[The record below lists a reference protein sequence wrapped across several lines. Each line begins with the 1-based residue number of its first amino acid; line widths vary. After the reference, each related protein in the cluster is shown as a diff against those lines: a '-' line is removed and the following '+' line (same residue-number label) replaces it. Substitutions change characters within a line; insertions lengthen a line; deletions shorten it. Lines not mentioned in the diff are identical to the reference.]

1 MQDAAPKT
9 ETGDRRQKTGVRDRG
24 QAGVKAGVRQG
35 SGKPY
40 CYFVERAVL
49 DDDSVFVYW
58 YLRKANNKSLA
69 LFLIESR
76 P

>member
-1 MQDAAPKT
+1 MQQT
-9 ETGDRRQKTGVRDRG
+9 RGQDRGQDRG
-24 QAGVKAGVRQG
+24 QANLIAILW
-35 SGKPY
+35 SGY
-40 CYFVERAVL
+40 VL

>member
-9 ETGDRRQKTGVRDRG
+9 ETGDRRQETEDRG
-24 QAGVKAGVRQG
+24 QRQG